1 VPVIALVSGK
11 AAPGV
16 TTAVCV
22 LASVWP
28 RPVLVA
34 DCDPAGGD
42 VLAGWLS
49 PWLTEGWLRADI
61 GLLSFA
67 TSTRHAPAGTA
78 QALRGH
84 CQHVYAAPRVWL
96 LAGVRDAA
104 QGASVGEPGWTRLA
118 DALAEIS
125 VEMDVLVDCGRLGPA
140 SPWPVLAGAGTVL
153 VAAQPTFRGVAGARA
168 AIGGLDRRVD
178 PAALGLLVC
187 ATNSAGRPAR
197 EAARA
202 LELPLLVQLPH
213 DPAAAS
219 VFSDGAGPSRGLDR
233 SPLVRAARTAAD
245 RLLARSPDPAG
256 PDGWRAAPPA
266 GGAPAGTTPAA
277 GVLPTHPAQL
287 PGTQPGGT
295 SGMPTA
301 GTRR

>member
-1 VPVIALVSGK
+1 MPVIALVSGK
-11 AAPGV
+11 TAPGV

-49 PWLTEGWLRADI
+49 PWLSEGWLRADV

-67 TSTRHAPAGTA
+67 TSNRHAPRGTGE
-78 QALRGH
+78 ALRRH

-96 LAGVRDAA
+96 LGGVRDAA

-118 DALAEIS
+118 EALAEIS
-125 VEMDVLVDCGRLGPA
+125 VEMDVLVDCGRLGPG
-140 SPWPVLAGAGTVL
+140 SPWPLLGAAGTVL

-168 AIGGLDRRVD
+168 AVGGLGRRVD
-178 PAALGLLVC
+178 PAAVGLLVC
-187 ATNSAGRPAR
+187 GRSSAGRPAR

-202 LELPLLVQLPH
+202 LELPLLAELPH
-213 DPAAAS
+213 DPAAAM
-219 VFSDGAGPSRGLDR
+219 VFSDGTRPPRGLDR

-245 RLLARSPDPAG
+245 RLLARSPYSPG
-256 PDGWRAAPPA
+256 SEGWRAAPPA
-266 GGAPAGTTPAA
+266 GGAPAGTGPAA
-277 GVLPTHPAQL
+277 GVRPIQPAQ
-287 PGTQPGGT
+287 QPGGT
-295 SGMPTA
+295 GPPVGAPAAGMRP
-301 GTRR
+301 